1 MNQEGVL
8 FKAGRQN
15 LSGEFLEQVKPD
27 FLAEL
32 RKKLTELF
40 EAPYFLASS
49 VPDNYQYSIYKT
61 LFGK

>member
-1 MNQEGVL
+1 
-8 FKAGRQN
+8 
-15 LSGEFLEQVKPD
+15 LEQLKPD

-49 VPDNYQYSIYKT
+49 VPENYQYSIYKT